1 MTGSRSVFLLA
12 AVLVVTGDAFVVS
25 NDNQVIMPSHIE

>member
-1 MTGSRSVFLLA
+1 MTGTRSVFLLA

-25 NDNQVIMPSHIE
+25 SDNQVIMPRYIE